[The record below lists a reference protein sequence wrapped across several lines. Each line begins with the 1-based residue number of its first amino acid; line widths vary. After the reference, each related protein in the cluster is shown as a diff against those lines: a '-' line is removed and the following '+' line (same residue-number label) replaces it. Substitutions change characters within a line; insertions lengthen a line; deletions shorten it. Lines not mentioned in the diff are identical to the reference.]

1 MFNIECNYQT
11 KINKEN
17 EFIARVK
24 TNQKV
29 CIKTINAYGDK
40 FKDLNELMTLINC
53 KDGKTHHHPL
63 TGPIYINEA
72 IPGDVLKVHIYKIEV
87 KEMAQSL
94 SKTAGIEPLT
104 NPGIAERIPVI
115 SQKCSE
121 REISYT
127 NGINLPYK
135 PMIGMIAVSSAIE
148 NIKTGHAQKRNGGN
162 LDIPFVTEETDIY
175 LPVDIEG
182 AGLYLGD
189 VHGLQGYG
197 ELSGI
202 AMEASSKVII
212 DVEVLKPRK
221 KLDNIIIIGKEPF
234 SKKECIG
241 IVGIGSKMNLEEA
254 ILDAFQGSY
263 NLLQQCIPTMSQNMV
278 KSLITL
284 IGNSFNGQAFS
295 KTSESTNII
304 VISKDD
310 LQKITKNKY
319 EKLSKEIEK
328 ILFEEKN
335 NRKENKK

>member
-1 MFNIECNYQT
+1 M
-11 KINKEN
+11 
-17 EFIARVK
+17 
-24 TNQKV
+24 
-29 CIKTINAYGDK
+29 
-40 FKDLNELMTLINC
+40 
-53 KDGKTHHHPL
+53 
-63 TGPIYINEA
+63 
-72 IPGDVLKVHIYKIEV
+72 PGDVLKVHIYKIEV

-94 SKTAGIEPLT
+94 SKTAGIEPLE
-104 NPGIAERIPVI
+104 NPEIAERIPVI
-115 SQKCSE
+115 SEKCSE
-121 REISYT
+121 KEISYT
-127 NGINLPYK
+127 NGIKLPYK
-135 PMIGMIAVSSAIE
+135 PMIGMIAVSPTIE

-175 LPVDIEG
+175 LPVDVEG

-241 IVGIGSKMNLEEA
+241 IVGIGNKMNLEEA
-254 ILDAFQGSY
+254 VLDAFQGSY
-263 NLLQQCIPTMSQNMV
+263 NVLQQCIPTMSQNMV

-295 KTSESTNII
+295 KTSESTNVI
-304 VISKDD
+304 VISKED
-310 LQKITKNKY
+310 LQKVTKNKY

-328 ILFEEKN
+328 ILFEEKG
-335 NRKENKK
+335 K